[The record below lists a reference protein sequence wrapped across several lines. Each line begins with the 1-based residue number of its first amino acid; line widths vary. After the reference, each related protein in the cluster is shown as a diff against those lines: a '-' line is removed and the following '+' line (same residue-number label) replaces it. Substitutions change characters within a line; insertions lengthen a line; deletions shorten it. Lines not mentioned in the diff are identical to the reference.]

1 MAKSWSNIEDIFP
14 SFGKMSNTSAI
25 FIVILIAAG
34 LYFWIFR
41 PKRGN

>member
-1 MAKSWSNIEDIFP
+1 MVQIAYAKNP
-14 SFGKMSNTSAI
+14 FGKMSNTTAI
-25 FIVILIAAG
+25 FVVALIGLG